1 MNSIVFC
8 ELINMSFPIKRTEK
22 IRVPA
27 KPFNS
32 EHSVVV
38 AVDVGNEFTKAAYWN
53 GEDDCSNTV
62 SIDGYNSIPTA
73 IAYLVRI
80 LCMN

>member
-1 MNSIVFC
+1 
-8 ELINMSFPIKRTEK
+8 MSFPIERTEK
-22 IRVPA
+22 IRLPA

-53 GEDDCSNTV
+53 EEDNCSNTV

-73 IAYLVRI
+73 IAYLVSTLYI
-80 LCMN
+80 K

>member
-1 MNSIVFC
+1 MILIVYY
-8 ELINMSFPIKRTEK
+8 EQIGMSFPIERTEK
-22 IRVPA
+22 IKVPT

-32 EHSVVV
+32 GQSVVV

-53 GEDDCSNTV
+53 EEDSCSNTI

-73 IAYLVRI
+73 IAYLVRT
-80 LCMN
+80 C